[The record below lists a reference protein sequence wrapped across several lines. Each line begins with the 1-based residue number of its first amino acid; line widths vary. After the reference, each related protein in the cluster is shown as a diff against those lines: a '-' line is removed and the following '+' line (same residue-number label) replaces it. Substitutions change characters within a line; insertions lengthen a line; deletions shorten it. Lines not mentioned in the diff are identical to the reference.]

1 MIVQAEIDAVADA
14 IEVSGGLMIVDVNGV
29 ATPGAGQHPVPP
41 LRVIEDAGVRRRG
54 NDAANGERD
63 TSPRVPVHL
72 T

>member
-1 MIVQAEIDAVADA
+1 
-14 IEVSGGLMIVDVNGV
+14 
-29 ATPGAGQHPVPP
+29 
-41 LRVIEDAGVRRRG
+41 VIEDAGVRRRG